1 MAQKWYIIHTYSG
14 FEQKVKNAI
23 LERARSRNL
32 EHLITE
38 VMVPTETVEEM
49 VKGERKL
56 SSRKFY
62 PGYVLVRME
71 LTDESWHLVMDTPK
85 VTGFVGSRTEP
96 VAIPD
101 EEAEKIITQMQE
113 GAAKPPEKKPKKEE
127 AAKREVKKEDAVK
140 KEAKISAEKKSEKS
154 KSMKP
159 PETEKKSDTKKTG
172 GAKSEKLDDK
182 TSKKKKES

>member
-1 MAQKWYIIHTYSG
+1 VAQKWYIIHTYSG

-96 VAIPD
+96 VAIPE
-101 EEAEKIITQMQE
+101 EEAQKIITQMQE
-113 GAAKPPEKKPKKEE
+113 GAAKPKPKIKF
-127 AAKREVKKEDAVK
+127 EVGDKVQVTDGPFANFTGVVDEVRPERGRVK
-140 KEAKISAEKKSEKS
+140 VMISVFGRPTPVELEFTQLEKI
-154 KSMKP
+154 
-159 PETEKKSDTKKTG
+159 
-172 GAKSEKLDDK
+172 
-182 TSKKKKES
+182 